1 MGRCGALVP
10 TPSSYVAAWAPTR
23 QTGAVDFDRASQS
36 YDFMSDHTLPPA
48 DDPKPLD
55 LVIQGGAVFDGTG
68 APRRVAN
75 VGIRDGRVVAIDTEP
90 LGPAGEVIDAR
101 GQWVMPGFIDFH
113 THYDAEVEIDPALF
127 ESVRHGVTTVF
138 MGSCSLSAAIGTPED
153 IADIF
158 CRVEGVPR
166 DVMLPLLRERKDWET
181 FKEYFEH
188 LDAMPLGPN
197 VTAFAGHSKIRM
209 KVMGLERSVKRGV
222 RPTAE
227 EMAQM
232 KAMLEEALDE
242 GYVGLSIQTL
252 PWDKLDGDR
261 VPAEPLPSYFAS
273 WSEYRQLTRIVRRRE
288 RVFQGVPNVTTKI
301 NVALFLWESVGLFRK
316 PLRTTIISLMDLMAN
331 RTIWWSIPLI
341 SRLFNKFLGADF
353 RFQALPNVFDVW
365 SDGMQLVIFEEF
377 GAGTEAINVAAL
389 GQRAELLRDPTYRRR
404 FRKQWSRMFTPRVY
418 HRNFRHTEVLACPDN
433 ALVGRSFAEIAVERG
448 QHVVDVF
455 LDLCADYGDRLRWYS
470 IMANDRRGP
479 LQKIVDHPD
488 ILIGFSDAGAHLRN
502 MAHYNFPLRLL
513 KLARDAQ
520 ERGEPFMSIERAVHR
535 LTGEISDWFRIDAGY
550 LAVGKRAD
558 IVVVDPK
565 GLNDDVETAREA
577 PMPGF
582 AFDRLVRR
590 NPDAVP
596 AVIINGRVASRHGER
611 SQEFGRERGF
621 GCVLRAR

>member
-1 MGRCGALVP
+1 MLEP
-10 TPSSYVAAWAPTR
+10 TPSDSENRRTP
-23 QTGAVDFDRASQS
+23 F
-36 YDFMSDHTLPPA
+36 
-48 DDPKPLD
+48 D
-55 LVIQGGAVFDGTG
+55 LVIEGGTVFDGDG

-75 VGIRDGRVVAIDTEP
+75 VGIRDGLVVAIDDGP
-90 LGPAGEVIDAR
+90 LGPGREVIDAR

-166 DVMLPLLRERKDWET
+166 DVMLPLLREKKDWET

-188 LDAMPLGPN
+188 LAALPLGPN
-197 VTAFAGHSKIRM
+197 VTAFAGHSNIRM
-209 KVMGLERSVKRGV
+209 KVMGFERSVQKGL

-232 KAMLEEALDE
+232 KALLEDALDE

-273 WSEYRQLTRIVRRRE
+273 WAEYRQLTKILRRRD
-288 RVFQGVPNVTTKI
+288 RIFQGVPNVTTKV

-331 RTIWWSIPLI
+331 RSIWWTIPLF
-341 SRLFNKFLGADF
+341 SRVFNTIFRADF

-389 GQRAELLRDPTYRRR
+389 GQRAELLRDPAYRRR
-404 FRKQWSRMFTPRVY
+404 FRKQWTRMFSPRVY
-418 HRNFRHTEVLACPDN
+418 HRNFQHTQVLACPED
-433 ALVGRSFAEIAVERG
+433 ALVGRSFADIAAERS
-448 QHVVDVF
+448 QHVVDTF
-455 LDLCADYGDRLRWYS
+455 LDLCADYGSRLRWYS
-470 IMANDRRGP
+470 IMANDRRRP
-479 LQKIVDHPD
+479 LEKIVDHPD
-488 ILIGFSDAGAHLRN
+488 VLIGFSDAGAHLRN

-513 KLARDAQ
+513 KLVYDA
-520 ERGEPFMSIERAVHR
+520 ELRGEPFMSIERAVHR
-535 LTGEISDWFRIDAGY
+535 VTGEIGDWFRIDAGH

-565 GLNDDVETAREA
+565 GLNDDVETASEA

-582 AFDRLVRR
+582 TFDRLVRR
-590 NPDAVP
+590 NPKAVP
-596 AVIINGRVASRHGER
+596 AVIINGRIASRYGER
-611 SQEFGRERGF
+611 AEDLGRKRGF
-621 GCVLRAR
+621 GGVLRAR